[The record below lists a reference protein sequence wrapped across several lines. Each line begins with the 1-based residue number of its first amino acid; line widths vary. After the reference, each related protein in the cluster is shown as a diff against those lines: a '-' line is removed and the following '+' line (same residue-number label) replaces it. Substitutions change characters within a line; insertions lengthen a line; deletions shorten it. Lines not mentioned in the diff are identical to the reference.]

1 MNNHR
6 ITGALAALVVAGAL
20 VSCAA
25 DAEPAASGARDGKG
39 KATHNDR
46 GDRGD
51 RRPGDEQGKARPGQA
66 RPGKGP
72 GNGGGPGPAAPQKSG
87 AAGST
92 AAAPGNGATQGGPA
106 ARPSCTDDPAG
117 DLDSSGDAPP
127 YADVTGGCLRA
138 EGQQL
143 RLEARTLGAVPAR
156 MPDRDTQL
164 SYGFELTT
172 PSGSTT
178 YVHAQASPDGW
189 SAYVSRG
196 NSRLEIAPPSVDG
209 DRVVL
214 TLPLAELGGAD
225 RVQWVLEASWLE
237 SGLLSTEYAFD
248 GAPNGGA
255 VRFDR

>member
-1 MNNHR
+1 MDTHR

-25 DAEPAASGARDGKG
+25 DAEPEASGAREGKG
-39 KATHNDR
+39 KAAQKE
-46 GDRGD
+46 RGD
-51 RRPGDEQGKARPGQA
+51 RRPVAKQDKARPGPA

-72 GNGGGPGPAAPQKSG
+72 GNGGGSGPAAPGESG

-92 AAAPGNGATQGGPA
+92 TAPQGDSPAVDGPT
-106 ARPSCTDDPAG
+106 ARPSCTGDPSG
-117 DLDSSGDAPP
+117 DLDSSGDAPS
-127 YADVTGGCLRA
+127 YADVSGGCLRA

-189 SAYVSRG
+189 SAYVSRDD
-196 NSRLEIAPPSVDG
+196 SRREIGPPTVDG

-214 TLPLAELGGAD
+214 SLPLAELGGAD
-225 RVQWVLEASWLE
+225 RLQWVLEASWLV
-237 SGLLSTEYAFD
+237 SGLLSTDYAFD

-255 VRFDR
+255 VRFER

>member
-1 MNNHR
+1 MDTHR

-25 DAEPAASGARDGKG
+25 DAQPEAAGAKDGKG
-39 KATHNDR
+39 KAVREDR
-46 GDRGD
+46 GERTQVGE
-51 RRPGDEQGKARPGQA
+51 RRPARSGQA
-66 RPGKGP
+66 RSGGRPGKSAGSP
-72 GNGGGPGPAAPQKSG
+72 PATPAESG

-92 AAAPGNGATQGGPA
+92 AGAQGSGPEEGAPT
-106 ARPSCTDDPAG
+106 ARSSCTDDPTG
-117 DLDSSGDAPP
+117 DLDSSGEAPS

-138 EGQQL
+138 EAQRL
-143 RLEARTLGAVPAR
+143 ILEARTVGGVPVR

-178 YVHAQASPDGW
+178 YVHAQASPEGW
-189 SAYVSRG
+189 SAYVSRR
-196 NSRLEIAPPSVDG
+196 NSQRQIDPPTIDG

-214 TLPLAELGGAD
+214 ILPLAELGDAE

-255 VRFDR
+255 VRFER